1 MLFSEIISYLSNS
14 VPCTVLSN
22 EADREIHSVKLIDP
36 KETSFQP
43 DTLYFGYNVQFIS
56 VLPPQCIL
64 AGSSEDVKPWSNRT
78 NLALLAQ
85 DDFCHAFNEASRLLD
100 ISRKTGFYD
109 AMMSTLE
116 RVKNVDALIDIA
128 SQAFGA
134 SLVFIDLD
142 FRILSHSVQVPV
154 KDTYWQRNIEQGY
167 CDFEFIQAV
176 RSLKSVKMANASSM
190 PIEVSCP
197 SSPFQKFAGRVYCRD
212 VWVGYLIVIE
222 DYNSYR
228 SEHAEMLKA
237 LCGIVG
243 HAVMRYAPN
252 LLYKTDEYHKF
263 LYNLMI
269 GADINTLPKAY
280 RDLDFPAQLRVL
292 CCKAY
297 GELRAFADEAQLRE
311 RINHVLSGSHVI
323 LIRNHAIIIGSA
335 ELADKARDIL
345 ALFPGGSRV
354 KIGVSREF
362 DRIELLRAAYIE
374 AHETCKT
381 GALLAPDEAV
391 YSFDDYGLYNLLL
404 HVSERED
411 LSRYLHR
418 ALRTLIRYD
427 SENKTDLTE
436 TLCTYLEQNRNI
448 KETAEKLFLHRNSM
462 VYRINRIQELCA
474 INLNDVN
481 TCLLLRVSFMILTI
495 LKKQQ
500 LDTRQGVHC

>member
-1 MLFSEIISYLSNS
+1 MLFSEIVSYLSHS
-14 VPCTVLSN
+14 VPCTVLAN
-22 EADREIHSVKLIDP
+22 EMDQEIHSVKLVDP
-36 KETSFQP
+36 KETSFQA

-56 VLPPQCIL
+56 ILPPQCIL
-64 AGSSEDVKPWSNRT
+64 AGSFEDVEQWKNRA
-78 NLALLAQ
+78 NLAILSQ
-85 DDFCHAFNEASRLLD
+85 DDFSHAFNEASRLLD

-109 AMMSTLE
+109 SMASTLE

-142 FRILSHSVQVPV
+142 FRILSHSVQIPV

-176 RSLKSVKMANASSM
+176 RSLKSVKMADSSSA

-243 HAVMRYAPN
+243 HAVMRYAPG
-252 LLYKTDEYHKF
+252 LLYKTDEYHQF

-280 RDLDFPAQLRVL
+280 RDLAFPAQLRVL

-297 GELRAFADEAQLRE
+297 GDMRAFTDESRLSE
-311 RINHVLSGSHVI
+311 SVNHVLTGSHVI

-335 ELADKARDIL
+335 ALSDKAEEIL
-345 ALFPGGSRV
+345 ALFPRGSRV

-362 DRIELLRAAYIE
+362 DRIELLRAAYME

-381 GALLAPDEAV
+381 GAFLSPEDAV
-391 YSFDDYGLYNLLL
+391 YSFDDYGLYNMLL

-411 LSRYLHR
+411 LSHYLHR
-418 ALRTLIRYD
+418 ALRILLRYD
-427 SENKTDLTE
+427 SENETDLTE
-436 TLCTYLEQNRNI
+436 TLRTYLEQNRNI
-448 KETAEKLFLHRNSM
+448 KETAEKLFLHRNSL

-500 LDTRQGVHC
+500 HDTQ